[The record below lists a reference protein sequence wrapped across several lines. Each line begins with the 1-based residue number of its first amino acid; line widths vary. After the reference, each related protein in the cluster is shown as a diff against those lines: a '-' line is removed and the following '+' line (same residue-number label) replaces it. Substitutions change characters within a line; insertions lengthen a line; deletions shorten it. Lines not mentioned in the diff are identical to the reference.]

1 MSIFFPVVASTIL
14 GVIGQLALKIGM
26 SKIGAVSLA
35 GGSGGRSILSLAW
48 SIGTNLYVIGGLIT
62 YGAGVFF
69 WLIALS
75 RASLSYTYPFASLS
89 YVLVILVSFFVLRE
103 KINLLRL
110 AGVLVICLGVMVVA
124 IS

>member
-1 MSIFFPVVASTIL
+1 VSIFFPVVASTIL

-26 SKIGAVSLA
+26 TKIGAVSLA
-35 GGSGGRSILSLAW
+35 GGGSRNIISLVW
-48 SIGTNLYVIGGLIT
+48 SIGTNLYVIGGLLT

>member
-26 SKIGAVSLA
+26 TKIGAVSLA
-35 GGSGGRSILSLAW
+35 GGGGRSIMSLVW
-48 SIGTNLYVIGGLIT
+48 SIGTNLYVVGGLIT

-89 YVLVILVSFFVLRE
+89 YVLVVLVSFFVLRE
-103 KINLLRL
+103 KISWLRL

>member
-35 GGSGGRSILSLAW
+35 GGGGGRSILSLAW